1 MSRALEPGEPAL
13 YKYNQLRYSFVDI
26 GAGDQ
31 LVLTSDPWAF
41 LNSHLQAACKGLRG
55 PNKVRA
61 ERALYFAALAEDF
74 YKAAETTPLP
84 ARATLYYYGMLDL
97 VKCLLSTNGVELE
110 TVVEHHGVSL
120 AAGHTRTVEVK
131 PLRREAVNIFA
142 EFTRSLGGTIGARKQ
157 VDLKTSLSHIPEIHG
172 IYNVVENIAKPKLLP
187 VDIEFKVNSSHQMLF
202 TEVSYDKRQE
212 SKMDVYRF
220 LKGKRQSYFR
230 DGCPR
235 VGRVVYR
242 AARRKA
248 VTQDNMD
255 RIYRNILREYRE
267 FDIVPILTPAG
278 YRYYVDL
285 RPGQFPHLAN
295 VLLSMFYLGSAARYR
310 PVEIEELLSGGMRP
324 LISEFVAISPRQF
337 LYQVVSIVAGKE
349 CVVPFAG
356 I

>member
-1 MSRALEPGEPAL
+1 MPRALEPGVPAL
-13 YKYNQLRYSFVDI
+13 FKYNQLRYSFVDI

-31 LVLTSDPWAF
+31 LVLTSDPWSF
-41 LNSHLQAACKGLRG
+41 LNSHLQTTCKGLRG
-55 PNKVRA
+55 GNKVRA
-61 ERALYFAALAEDF
+61 ERALYFASLAEDF
-74 YKAAETTPLP
+74 YRAAETTPLP

-97 VKCLLSTNGVELE
+97 AKCLLSTRGIELE

-120 AAGHTRTVEVK
+120 VTGSAQTVEVK
-131 PLRREAVNIFA
+131 PLGRDSANIFA
-142 EFTRSLGGTIGARKQ
+142 EFTRVLGGTIGSRKQ

-172 IYNVVENIAKPKLLP
+172 IFNVIENVTKSNLLP
-187 VDIEFKVNSSHQMLF
+187 VDIDFKVNNTHQMLF
-202 TEVSYDKRQE
+202 TEISYDKRQE
-212 SKMDVYRF
+212 SKIDASRF

-230 DGCPR
+230 DGCPQP
-235 VGRVVYR
+235 GRVVYR

-248 VTQDNMD
+248 FTQENMD
-255 RIYRNILREYRE
+255 RIYRNILGEYRD
-267 FDIVPILTPAG
+267 FDIVPILTPSG

-310 PVEIEELLSGGMRP
+310 PVEIEDLLNGEMRP

-349 CVVPFAG
+349 CVVPFAS